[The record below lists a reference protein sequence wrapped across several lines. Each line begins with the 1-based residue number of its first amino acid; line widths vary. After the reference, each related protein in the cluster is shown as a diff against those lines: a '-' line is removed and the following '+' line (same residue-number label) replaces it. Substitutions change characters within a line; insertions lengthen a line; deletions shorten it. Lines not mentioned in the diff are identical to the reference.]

1 MHAGLFLCFH
11 NDNPLNSSDMGLTD
25 YTVYS
30 LLRTFVEYAQYLTP
44 EKSQGGRGKALARN
58 AGQSPIA
65 AFAVVTE

>member
-1 MHAGLFLCFH
+1 
-11 NDNPLNSSDMGLTD
+11 MGLSD
-25 YTVYS
+25 
-30 LLRTFVEYAQYLTP
+30 RTRFIVSSGTFAEYAQNLTP